1 MPEPSNVPAPA
12 IVWRVRLGADGPA
25 FAAPADQPVLRS
37 AEAAGWTLPSSCRNG
52 TCRTCMQRLASGRVR
67 YAIDW
72 PGVLAEERRE
82 GWFLPCVAH
91 PDSDLVL
98 DAAQVFPVT

>member
-1 MPEPSNVPAPA
+1 MPEPSDQPPTPLT
-12 IVWRVRLGADGPA
+12 WQVRLGADGPA
-25 FAAPADQPVLRS
+25 FAARADGPVLRS

-52 TCRTCMQRLASGRVR
+52 TCRTCMQRLAGGRVH

-98 DAAQVFPVT
+98 EPGQVLPVT